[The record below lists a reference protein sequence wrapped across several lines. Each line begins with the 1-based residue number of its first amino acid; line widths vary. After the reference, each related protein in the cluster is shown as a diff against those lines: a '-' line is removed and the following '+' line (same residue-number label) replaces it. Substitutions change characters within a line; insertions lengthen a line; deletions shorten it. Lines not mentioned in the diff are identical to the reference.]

1 MPVMRIIHHYSVYW
15 VLLFTALHIGVHGYI
30 LMHQFNVFQR
40 IHTLPTFMKTI
51 LPLTVI
57 GYGAYAFWY
66 ESLYM
71 YLFFQMPYTY
81 FDFNQPLGEFFL
93 NYVSISGLF
102 AIMAYRAEK
111 VKNKN

>member
-40 IHTLPTFMKTI
+40 IHTLPTFVKTI
-51 LPLTVI
+51 LALTVI

-66 ESLYM
+66 EALYM
-71 YLFFQMPYTY
+71 YLFFQIPYTY

-102 AIMAYRAEK
+102 AIMAYGAEK